1 MRLFDPSLP
10 LHLLKGEERG
20 LDIHLFIDFVHAT
33 TGRRPSLITP
43 SQLRVLRED
52 SSPTGFGLFCVNGV
66 EENGSENLE
75 RIYQV
80 GLELH
85 QRELRKLPQS
95 TLREIS
101 RVCFNDFRTV
111 FLVHDKRMLGLV
123 LEELNKLVDRKVL
136 TPGHARIL
144 RDGVTPTKI
153 PGSSDIQVLIRQTMN
168 NPGLKDEMLL
178 KPIRS
183 GKGDGIAFGT
193 DMTLECWMSQLQD
206 LANPELIMNKVQYV
220 VQRDIKQPRYDM
232 LSPSASQFQSNHLVG
247 TYMAVHGEFVG
258 LGLWR
263 TSPDR
268 ICAVSS
274 GGAWICSVLSARS
287 EMGNRPQW
295 SISRCFVF
303 YSSLVAL
310 WKSIVDVLASFPL
323 RDLFFEAENGHQ
335 KSPGK

>member
-1 MRLFDPSLP
+1 
-10 LHLLKGEERG
+10 
-20 LDIHLFIDFVHAT
+20 
-33 TGRRPSLITP
+33 
-43 SQLRVLRED
+43 
-52 SSPTGFGLFCVNGV
+52 
-66 EENGSENLE
+66 
-75 RIYQV
+75 
-80 GLELH
+80 
-85 QRELRKLPQS
+85 
-95 TLREIS
+95 
-101 RVCFNDFRTV
+101 
-111 FLVHDKRMLGLV
+111 MLGLL
-123 LEELNKLVDRKVL
+123 LEELNRLVYRKVL
-136 TPGHARIL
+136 TPGQARIL
-144 RDGVTPTKI
+144 RNGITPTKI
-153 PGSSDIQVLIRQTMN
+153 PGSPDIQVLIRQTME
-168 NPGLKDEMLL
+168 NPGLKDELLL

-193 DMTLECWMSQLQD
+193 DMTLEHWMSQLQRLTD
-206 LANPELIMNKVQYV
+206 PELVINKVQYV

-232 LSPSASQFQSNHLVG
+232 LSPGTSEFQSNHLVG

-287 EMGNRPQW
+287 EMGSRPQW
-295 SISRCFVF
+295 SISRCFIF

-323 RDLFFEAENGHQ
+323 RDLFLEAENGHE